1 MDTIRSSCH
10 RPLPPHCCLLMAR
23 GFCENLLA
31 VAVLEESL
39 GVREP
44 RKAVA
49 NAYFV
54 SNACIDRNPHYEK
67 LRKRWRVLDKVMVR
81 F

>member
-1 MDTIRSSCH
+1 
-10 RPLPPHCCLLMAR
+10 
-23 GFCENLLA
+23 
-31 VAVLEESL
+31 VLEESL